1 MTNASVKYILQKIS
15 ATPCKRQMSVMA
27 DLCLTPLVITALN
40 VLVGFLSAAANA
52 DLRGNVFETQVGES
66 VNIGI

>member
-1 MTNASVKYILQKIS
+1 
-15 ATPCKRQMSVMA
+15 MSVMA

-52 DLRGNVFETQVGES
+52 DLFGNVFETQVGES